1 MSIVQ
6 YDNYPKVL
14 KVIDLIGQGRTLTS
28 ACDAEHIGVATFK
41 KYVAQSPELEV
52 MLDEA
57 VQRGYDAMAEALVE
71 IDRHEHYGHS
81 DPKMAAV
88 VSKNIMWFLEKRRPK
103 DYGARVAVDVNITA
117 DRAIT
122 DALTRAKQ
130 RALASTPAPAVID
143 VTPVHV
149 MPAVTEDDD
158 AAILREIG
166 LQP

>member
-28 ACDAEHIGVATFK
+28 ACDAEQIGVATFK

-71 IDRHEHYGHS
+71 IDRHAHYGHS

-130 RALASTPAPAVID
+130 RALASAPSPAVID

-166 LQP
+166 LA